1 MEKEPKIYTLY
12 ISKGGAIKT
21 TTVMAMAYGI
31 NIVKPNSKILIVD
44 CDFQKNTTSTILGNI
59 QDDMRSTYGVITN
72 KIDINEAIYKTS
84 NPAIDIL
91 AGSVM
96 LANVD
101 IELQNKLGKEYRLKE
116 AFKNLKIDYDYIIID
131 TSVLMSTMVV
141 NALTA
146 STDLIIPARPDQFTL
161 DGLQLLSSSISDIRS
176 YTNPDLNIAGILI
189 GYMNDTVLAKDMVKR
204 FEEEADKLN
213 TKVFSSK
220 VRTNVTVPE
229 AQAMHQSLFEYAPKS
244 KATQGYLDFVKEL
257 LGE

>member
-1 MEKEPKIYTLY
+1 MSNKTKIYTLY

-31 NIVKPNSKILIVD
+31 NIVKPEAKILIVD

-59 QDDMRSTYGVITN
+59 QDDLRSTYGVISN

-84 NPAIDIL
+84 INNIDIL

-116 AFKNLKIDYDYIIID
+116 AFKNLEVDYDYIIID

-161 DGLQLLSSSISDIRS
+161 DGLQLLASSITDIRS

-204 FEEEADKLN
+204 FETEAEKLG
-213 TKVFSSK
+213 TKVFTSK
-220 VRTNVTVPE
+220 VRTNVAIPE
-229 AQAMHQSLFEYAPKS
+229 AQAMHKSLFEYDSKS
-244 KATQGYLDFVKEL
+244 KAAQGYLEFVKEL